1 MSKISRMKEER
12 VSQNGRLFNSLL
24 VLFLILMVLNIVVYA
39 YNAYHEYQESQES
52 ETEGLI
58 EKSAEQRAEFILFG
72 GIAIIY
78 AVSTFFVVRY
88 RNHTIPY
95 YIILITI
102 VIISVIY
109 YLSKTTG
116 VWIPD
121 GFDNWII
128 DNTVNWKDAVT
139 KICQQTFVI
148 PLSMLLMYV
157 KMRK

>member
-1 MSKISRMKEER
+1 MKQEIS
-12 VSQNGRLFNSLL
+12 SQNGKIFNSLL
-24 VLFLILMVLNIVVYA
+24 VLFIVLMIPSIVVYG
-39 YNAYHEYQESQES
+39 YNSYHEYHES
-52 ETEGLI
+52 EESKTAGLL
-58 EKSAEQRAEFILFG
+58 EKSAEQKGEFVLFG

-78 AVSTFFVVRY
+78 AVSTFFLVRY
-88 RNHTIPY
+88 RNHTLPY
-95 YIILITI
+95 YIILVTT
-102 VIISVIY
+102 VVISVIY

-139 KICQQTFVI
+139 KVSQQAFVI
-148 PLSMLLMYV
+148 PLSMLLMYI

>member
-1 MSKISRMKEER
+1 
-12 VSQNGRLFNSLL
+12 
-24 VLFLILMVLNIVVYA
+24 MVPSIVVYA
-39 YNAYHEYQESQES
+39 YNANHEYHESEESKVN
-52 ETEGLI
+52 GLI
-58 EKSAEQRAEFILFG
+58 EKAAEQRAEFILFA

-78 AVSTFFVVRY
+78 AIPTFFITVYRY
-88 RNHTIPY
+88 KILPY
-95 YIILITI
+95 YIILVTTVVIT
-102 VIISVIY
+102 VIY

-139 KICQQTFVI
+139 KISQQAFVI

>member
-1 MSKISRMKEER
+1 MSTRIS
-12 VSQNGRLFNSLL
+12 NILL
-24 VLFLILMVLNIVVYA
+24 ILFLILMVPSIVVYA
-39 YNAYHEYQESQES
+39 YNANHEYHESEESKVNE
-52 ETEGLI
+52 LI
-58 EKSAEQRAEFILFG
+58 EKAAEQRAESIFFA

-78 AVSTFFVVRY
+78 AIPTFFITIY
-88 RNHTIPY
+88 RNKTLPY
-95 YIILITI
+95 YIILVIT
-102 VIISVIY
+102 VIITVIY

-139 KICQQTFVI
+139 KISQQAFVI